1 MNQVKLEVRSAK
13 TLTDKSM
20 TEMHEIN
27 RLIFHIDSASE
38 VSSNSRLN
46 NIIQGVLEEY
56 FDRFDKIGVDVFFD
70 RIELDLGEID
80 QEHFEAELNV
90 RLHYLL
96 ENELRKF
103 FSQQD
108 INAEIKTRSKLATK
122 ALFEEYMRL
131 GINSQNDQSLSSV
144 FSKFASEDAESLSQ
158 ILDSSESWPI
168 IRQRLFDQID
178 FSSYESYWTSAKAS
192 IYLPIRRVNQQ
203 ILKDFSE
210 RSMLDY
216 GFVGL
221 QGILKRATYDFMFS
235 ADQSTSNVRS
245 YIQILRKQ
253 KAAFEKYAHRISVS
267 IDHYLSEF
275 EQGIDLQNG
284 LITSLSEGVNL
295 STTARGEQ
303 VLMTFLIEGRSPS
316 SLDISAIQTFS
327 HTLHRS
333 TLVRISKKLISG
345 INDSELLERL
355 LRTHQAFTPWQLR
368 VLYTLL
374 SASLSGKSWQYIAYI
389 AKLDTIIEKEF
400 GENLFSLSPNSFRR
414 YFRLGT
420 SAKRQSIQLIIDISK
435 YISARQ
441 GIAPKKVTERISSI
455 VQHSKGEEYEIIQFA
470 IKEAMSSIKDSETKR
485 KGLDRPD
492 WSLLSVFV
500 HFLQTG
506 LWIRSNSS
514 PQEALPE
521 LLESNLSGIRSA
533 VYERLEDR
541 ILWIRLIHQ
550 FRLENVYILFKSIF
564 GLDEHYPNLM
574 VAVMKA
580 QRAGSLAIERE
591 LLVAFIDAKIKIK
604 ALKETSFKGN
614 IELEFSQLLK
624 PLTEQNRDREHIQN
638 LDYRAVLAQWLD
650 QSYDLPDDAIRD
662 KVLRNALSQI
672 DIILDWLKKTSI
684 SAKVWQS
691 IFSGLDKK
699 LLIDMMDKLNTII
712 VIESLGS
719 FIDMIRLSRFG
730 IVITQEKLVSF
741 LIIIAHGESD
751 QLTKSAKEEWKS
763 FTKSHPEEAIK
774 AKKQFRNS
782 TQLALL
788 GGSSGS
794 DNLDDFLYQLDRT
807 IQTGRFEAS
816 TAYESFNVF
825 EHKLRQLFEFNE
837 PKLMRFFN
845 HASTSKVLQFLEHL
859 EHATVSALKIAL
871 DSKFKQ
877 SAYVEIAFSI
887 RTNNTNNREYINLS
901 ILAFGLKSVQFNHQ
915 TFFQFLNTYLPGL
928 KLPLIDVDRNIQYDE
943 SIVHASIHF
952 LKFGQFIDDRL
963 SSDKLERI
971 IVWILQNQRDLFISG
986 ITRDANLKQVLIR
999 IYDTIQKSEWSYIT
1013 SLILN
1018 RSQDAIEQ
1026 EISRLENTTKKV
1038 KQLLAKLV
1046 SVELKSQS
1054 ASNLLNYVTDKIET
1068 PSYTEIEIQS
1078 IKKLEEKLPHD
1089 FDMLTSELP
1098 EKLLGMAIQ
1107 PQFKKDYHVFQL
1119 IDNIAENGAFPSWSE
1134 LKDASDF
1141 EDVLKSLHKSA
1152 PRLTHHY
1159 LNVLI
1164 KEKQATLRLLYILGT
1179 DRFLNVLK
1187 LFWKDF
1193 VIRMESVIRSL
1204 IIIHESLGKR
1214 EALLAYFVERYID
1227 ISWPIKSDN
1236 ILYVTRLIQAG
1247 IPADF
1252 NLSIDEYTKL
1262 LALKS
1267 LDQSDKQA
1275 LSFISTF
1282 LSTRNLQQAAVSEIR
1297 PQRTFDILKY
1307 LIVENEVP
1315 WWVDYSKIGSKTLQD
1330 QINEFSLKVLSED
1343 PTKWI
1348 HDFAQSGHVLDI
1360 FSHLVKHI
1368 NNQQFDRIILALN
1381 PNFGGFIVSFNML
1394 FNRVSSSYSED
1405 EWRLFVLEYVLKVKN
1420 INAANFIKDAFTSIS
1435 QSTSIN
1441 TKVLKLE
1448 LQRAASAAV
1457 ESGEIRFRPLVDMLE
1472 APFEAEESILT
1483 FDDEQN
1489 ETKSFDSILIHYI
1502 RFGTIPMGVYPKFN
1516 TYFEFSQ
1523 TLQRAFLQ
1531 NEAHIR
1537 NLIQAELNDNRVRAR
1552 IIRFES
1558 DHFIAALISMLFP
1571 MTRLTL
1577 SKEGK
1582 SIRNFISD
1590 LIGLTNAK
1598 VIHDLFYATLLEQAL
1613 SPYSKSLGTSDLLEP
1628 FIKKAV
1634 DQFQLKNIKKE
1645 VSIQIYEMSPTL
1657 REFVERTLFGGKSNL
1672 KLRGKDTETTSPI
1685 ESERNKFIEEGG
1697 ELELKKADGQENHG
1711 NHVAEQKVTAHKTE
1725 KQKKEEERKL
1735 NEELEDIPHVE
1746 LDFEVNLKN
1755 AGLVIVWPYLERY
1768 FELLE
1773 MVSNKKFNSKK
1784 AARRAVQLLQYL
1796 VTGLDSAPEHELLLN
1811 KVLCGVEIATPIPF
1825 EIELSDRERDISE
1838 QMLKGLLNNW
1848 PRLKNTSIEALREGF
1863 LVRDGRLIE
1872 TDEVWQLKVE
1882 DKTLD
1887 ILMDGMP
1894 WSFGIIKL
1902 PWMNK
1907 RLNVEW
1913 R

>member
-1 MNQVKLEVRSAK
+1 MNLVNLEVRSAK

-27 RLIFHIDSASE
+27 RLIFHIDNTSE
-38 VSSNSRLN
+38 VSSNSRLTT
-46 NIIQGVLEEY
+46 IIQGVIEEY
-56 FDRFDKIGVDVFFD
+56 FDRFDKLGVDVFFD

-80 QEHFEAELNV
+80 QEHFETELNV
-90 RLHYLL
+90 RLRYLL
-96 ENELRKF
+96 EDELPKF

-108 INAEIKTRSKLATK
+108 INAEIKTRSNLATK
-122 ALFEEYMRL
+122 ALFEEYLRL

-144 FSKFASEDAESLSQ
+144 FANFAAEDAESLDQ

-192 IYLPIRRVNQQ
+192 IYMPIRRINQQ

-210 RSMLDY
+210 RSMPDY

-221 QGILKRATYDFMFS
+221 QGVLKRATYDFMFS
-235 ADQSTSNVRS
+235 ADHSISNFRS
-245 YIQILRKQ
+245 YIHILRKQ
-253 KAAFEKYAHRISVS
+253 KATFDRYAHRISGS
-267 IDHYLSEF
+267 IDQYLYEL
-275 EQGIDLQNG
+275 EQGISLQNG
-284 LITSLSEGVNL
+284 LTASLSEGVSL
-295 STTARGEQ
+295 STAAHGEQ
-303 VLMTFLIEGRSPS
+303 ILLKFLIEGRSPS
-316 SLDISAIQTFS
+316 ALDINAIQTFS

-333 TLVRISKKLISG
+333 KLELISKLLISG
-345 INDSELLERL
+345 VNESELLERL
-355 LRTHQAFTPWQLR
+355 LRIHRVFIPWQLR
-368 VLYTLL
+368 VLYTQL
-374 SASLSGKSWQYIAYI
+374 SAVLSGKSWQYIAYI

-400 GENLFSLSPNSFRR
+400 GENLFSLSPNSFRE

-420 SAKRQSIQLIIDISK
+420 SANRQGTQLIIDISK

-441 GIAPKKVTERISSI
+441 GIAPQKVTERISSI
-455 VQHSKGEEYEIIQFA
+455 VQRSKGEEYKTIQFS
-470 IKEAMSSIKDSETKR
+470 IKEAMSSIKDSDTTR
-485 KGLDRPD
+485 QGLDRPD

-500 HFLQTG
+500 HFLETG

-514 PQEALPE
+514 PQEVLPE
-521 LLESNLSGIRSA
+521 LLESNLSGISSA

-591 LLVAFIDAKIKIK
+591 LLVAFTEAKIRTK
-604 ALKETSFKGN
+604 ALKETPFKGN
-614 IELEFSQLLK
+614 IELEFSQLLE
-624 PLTEQNRDREHIQN
+624 PLTEQNRGREHIQN
-638 LDYRAVLAQWLD
+638 LDYRVVLAQWLD
-650 QSYDLPDDAIRD
+650 QSHDLPDDDVRD
-662 KVLRNALSQI
+662 KVLRSALSQI
-672 DIILDWLKKTSI
+672 DIILDWLKTTSI

-691 IFSGLDKK
+691 IFSGLENK

-712 VIESLGS
+712 VIESLDS

-730 IVITQEKLVSF
+730 KVITQEKLVSF
-741 LIIIAHGESD
+741 LIMIAHGESD
-751 QLTKSAKEEWKS
+751 QLMKSAKKEWKS
-763 FTKSHPEEAIK
+763 FIKSHPEEAIG

-782 TQLALL
+782 AQLALM
-788 GGSSGS
+788 GTTSRS
-794 DNLDDFLYQLDRT
+794 DNLDDFLYHLDRV
-807 IQTGRFEAS
+807 IQTGHFEAF
-816 TAYESFNVF
+816 TDFESFNVF
-825 EHKLRQLFEFNE
+825 EQKLRQLFEFNE
-837 PKLMRFFN
+837 PKFVRIFKN
-845 HASTSKVLQFLEHL
+845 ASTPKVMQLLARL
-859 EHATVSALKIAL
+859 EHATLSALKIAI

-877 SAYVEIAFSI
+877 STYLEIVFSI
-887 RTNNTNNREYINLS
+887 RTNNSNNREFIDRV
-901 ILAFGLKSVQFNHQ
+901 ILAYGLKSIQFDNQ
-915 TFFQFLNTYLPGL
+915 TFLQFLNTYLPGL
-928 KLPLIDVDRNIQYDE
+928 KLPVIDVNKTIHYDE

-971 IVWILQNQRDLFISG
+971 IIWILQNQRDLFISAL
-986 ITRDANLKQVLIR
+986 TRDANLKLVLIR

-1038 KQLLAKLV
+1038 KQPLAKMV
-1046 SVELKSQS
+1046 AVELKSQS
-1054 ASNLLNYVTDKIET
+1054 ASDLLNYVTDRIET
-1068 PSYTEIEIQS
+1068 PSYTETEIQS
-1078 IKKLEEKLPHD
+1078 IKKLEERLPQD
-1089 FDMLTSELP
+1089 FDILTSELP
-1098 EKLLGMAIQ
+1098 EKLLGMAIH
-1107 PQFKKDYHVFQL
+1107 PQFKKDYQVFQL
-1119 IDNIAENGAFPSWSE
+1119 IDNIAENGAFPSWSA
-1134 LKDASDF
+1134 LKDATDF

-1152 PRLTHHY
+1152 PRLTQHY
-1159 LNVLI
+1159 LDVLFR
-1164 KEKQATLRLLYILGT
+1164 EKQATLRLLYVLGT

-1187 LFWKDF
+1187 LLWKDS
-1193 VIRMESVIRSL
+1193 VLRMESVIRSL
-1204 IIIHESLGKR
+1204 IIIHESLGKK
-1214 EALLAYFVERYID
+1214 EALQAYFVERYID
-1227 ISWPIKSDN
+1227 IYWPIKSDN

-1252 NLSIDEYTKL
+1252 NLSIDEYSKL

-1275 LSFISTF
+1275 LSFISAF
-1282 LSTRNLQQAAVSEIR
+1282 LSTRNLQQASVSEIR
-1297 PQRTFDILKY
+1297 PQRTSDILKY

-1348 HDFAQSGHVLDI
+1348 HDFVQSGHVLNI

-1394 FNRVSSSYSED
+1394 FSRVSSSYSED

-1441 TKVLKLE
+1441 AEVLKLE

-1457 ESGEIRFRPLVDMLE
+1457 ESGEIRFRPLVEMLE
-1472 APFEAEESILT
+1472 APFEVEESILT

-1489 ETKSFDSILIHYI
+1489 ETKSFDSILIHYL
-1502 RFGTIPMGVYPKFN
+1502 RFGTIPMGVYPNFN

-1523 TLQRAFLQ
+1523 NLQRAFLQ
-1531 NEAHIR
+1531 NQAHIR
-1537 NLIQAELNDNRVRAR
+1537 SLIQADLNDSRVRAR
-1552 IIRFES
+1552 IIRLES

-1577 SKEGK
+1577 AKEGK

-1590 LIGLTNAK
+1590 LIGLKNAK

-1613 SPYSKSLGTSDLLEP
+1613 SAHSKSLSTSDLLEQ

-1634 DQFQLKNIKKE
+1634 DQFQLKNIKKD

-1657 REFVERTLFGGKSNL
+1657 REFVERTLFAGKSKL
-1672 KLRGKDTETTSPI
+1672 KLRGKDNEKTSPI
-1685 ESERNKFIEEGG
+1685 ESERTKFNEEGG
-1697 ELELKKADGQENHG
+1697 ELELKKADGVENQGKQVEGQE
-1711 NHVAEQKVTAHKTE
+1711 ATADQTE
-1725 KQKKEEERKL
+1725 KQKKEEEKEL
-1735 NEELEDIPHVE
+1735 NEELEDVPHVE

-1755 AGLVIVWPYLERY
+1755 AGLVIIWPYLERY

-1773 MVSNKKFNSKK
+1773 MVSNKKFKSKK
-1784 AARRAVQLLQYL
+1784 AARRAVQLLQHL

-1825 EIELSDRERDISE
+1825 EIELSDQERDVSE
-1838 QMLKGLLNNW
+1838 QMLNGLLHNW

-1894 WSFGIIKL
+1894 WSFGMIKL